1 MSPANISDRYI
12 LITTGRQ
19 GGSIGGSSSLV
30 HVAERFV
37 FADEAGNFD
46 FSSNRGA
53 SRYFI
58 LTTVTMGDCRT
69 GDALAHLRRQ
79 LTWKGI
85 NLQQPFHAT
94 DDPPAVRAAVFDLLK
109 RSPIRVDATVLEK
122 RKAEPHLQSQLALYK
137 MGWFMHLKFVAP
149 QVATSQDRLLVVA
162 ASLGTKKTRQL
173 FSAAVDDVVQQVSP
187 ARHRVAFWAA
197 DSDPCIQVADY
208 CSWAV
213 QRSWERGDSTFLEML
228 GSKVKTN
235 KDIWEPGTTYYY

>member
-1 MSPANISDRYI
+1 MSERY
-12 LITTGRQ
+12 L
-19 GGSIGGSSSLV
+19 
-30 HVAERFV
+30 

-46 FSSNRGA
+46 FSRNSGA

-69 GDALAHLRRQ
+69 GDSLAHLRRE
-79 LTWKGI
+79 LTWSGI
-85 NLQQPFHAT
+85 NMQRPFHAT
-94 DDPPAVRAAVFDLLK
+94 DDTPAVRSAVFDLLK

-122 RKAEPHLQSQLALYK
+122 SKAELHLRSELGLYK

-162 ASLGTKKTRQL
+162 ASLGTKKTRRL
-173 FSAAVDDVVQQVSP
+173 FSAAVDDVVRQVSP

-208 CSWAV
+208 CCWAI
-213 QRSWERGDSTFLEML
+213 QRSWERGDPTFLQLL
-228 GSKVKTN
+228 GSKVRTN
-235 KDIWEPGTTYYY
+235 KDIWRPGSIHYY

>member
-1 MSPANISDRYI
+1 M
-12 LITTGRQ
+12 
-19 GGSIGGSSSLV
+19 
-30 HVAERFV
+30 AERFV

-58 LTTVTMGDCRT
+58 LTTVTMSDCRT
-69 GDALAHLRRQ
+69 GDAPAHLRRQ

-85 NLQQPFHAT
+85 NLQKPFHAT
-94 DDPPAVRAAVFDLLK
+94 DDTPPVRAAVFDLLK
-109 RSPIRVDATVLEK
+109 RSPIRIDATILEK
-122 RKAEPHLQSQLALYK
+122 RKAEPHLQTELALYK
-137 MGWFMHLKFVAP
+137 MGWFMHFKFVAP
-149 QVATSQDRLLVVA
+149 AVATSQDRLLVVA

-173 FSAAVDDVVQQVSP
+173 FSAAVDDVVRQVSP

-213 QRSWERGDSTFLEML
+213 QRSWEREDSSYLEML

-235 KDIWEPGTTYYY
+235 KDIWQPGTTYYY